1 MVNMTAAAAAASVG
15 RANEA
20 GFGRWRTRWLV
31 FVVVTQQQQHGRS
44 LVDVKHF
51 CLFIS
56 IMRGVKVAVNGLIK
70 VARLTLKL
78 NRNTNTSLK
87 PSLDNTVLACDLNT
101 PIVWLPDT

>member
-1 MVNMTAAAAAASVG
+1 
-15 RANEA
+15 
-20 GFGRWRTRWLV
+20 
-31 FVVVTQQQQHGRS
+31 
-44 LVDVKHF
+44 
-51 CLFIS
+51 
-56 IMRGVKVAVNGLIK
+56 MRGVKVAVNGLIK